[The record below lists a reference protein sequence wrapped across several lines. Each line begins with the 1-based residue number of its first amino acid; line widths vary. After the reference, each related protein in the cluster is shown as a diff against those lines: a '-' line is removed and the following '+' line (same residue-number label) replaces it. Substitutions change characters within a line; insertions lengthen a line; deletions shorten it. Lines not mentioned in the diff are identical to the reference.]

1 MSSRI
6 DSEFL
11 LLNTIKRISTEYE
24 HYENSPETIQAVS
37 NKLYQIWMR
46 PQILSNFITRNKE
59 GFHVVEYLE
68 QLISDN
74 KMNDNFFILIINT
87 LVKNENFY
95 QVFLNDHKRFKQLFS
110 SSSGKPV
117 YLMRLVFFLI
127 SRFISMKIMF

>member
-1 MSSRI
+1 MSMSSRI

-11 LLNTIKRISTEYE
+11 LLNTIKRISTEYD
-24 HYENSPETIQAVS
+24 HYENSTETIQAVS

-59 GFHVVEYLE
+59 GFHVVDYLE

-110 SSSGKPV
+110 SSNGKPV
-117 YLMRLVFFLI
+117 YLTRLVFFD
-127 SRFISMKIMF
+127 

>member
-11 LLNTIKRISTEYE
+11 LLNTIKRISTEYD
-24 HYENSPETIQAVS
+24 HYENSTETIQAVS

-110 SSSGKPV
+110 SSNGKPV
-117 YLMRLVFFLI
+117 YLTRLVFFD
-127 SRFISMKIMF
+127 

>member
-6 DSEFL
+6 DNEFL

-24 HYENSPETIQAVS
+24 HYENSPETIQSVS

-110 SSSGKPV
+110 SSIGKPV
-117 YLMRLVFFLI
+117 YLMRLVFLI
-127 SRFISMKIMF
+127 SRFI

>member
-11 LLNTIKRISTEYE
+11 LLNTIKRISTEYD
-24 HYENSPETIQAVS
+24 HYENSTETNQAIS

-46 PQILSNFITRNKE
+46 PQILSNFITRNNE

-117 YLMRLVFFLI
+117 YLMRLVFF
-127 SRFISMKIMF
+127 

>member
-11 LLNTIKRISTEYE
+11 LLNTIKRISTEYD
-24 HYENSPETIQAVS
+24 HYENSTETIQAVS

-59 GFHVVEYLE
+59 GFHVVDYLE

-110 SSSGKPV
+110 SSNGKPV
-117 YLMRLVFFLI
+117 YLTRLVFFD
-127 SRFISMKIMF
+127 

>member
-1 MSSRI
+1 MSMSSRI

-11 LLNTIKRISTEYE
+11 LLNTIKRISTEYD
-24 HYENSPETIQAVS
+24 HYENSTETIQAVS

-68 QLISDN
+68 QLLSDN

-110 SSSGKPV
+110 SSNGKPV
-117 YLMRLVFFLI
+117 YLTRLVFFD
-127 SRFISMKIMF
+127 